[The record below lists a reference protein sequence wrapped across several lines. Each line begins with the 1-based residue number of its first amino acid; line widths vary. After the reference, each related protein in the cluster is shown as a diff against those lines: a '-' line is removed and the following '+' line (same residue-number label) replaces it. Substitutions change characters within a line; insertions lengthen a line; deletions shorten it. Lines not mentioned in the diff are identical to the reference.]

1 MSARKKISLPIEA
14 LSEYK
19 VLEILNDGKEILER
33 PLTAT
38 DKFERIVGSI
48 DFSDENYGIK
58 DAKDEDEGKVS
69 KISEKSWNN
78 IREWIRSS
86 YGEVCAFLDF
96 ISVYK
101 ETRCMAIFQVAP
113 SDQDSEF
120 GGRNLNAQAL
130 TCLGGKKT
138 ALSNA
143 ATILLRG
150 AQRFRARNI
159 EKIQE
164 QQRFADGQRRLSYHE
179 SLLELRKSWRI
190 KLSQNSILGDVSL
203 RCIGSRGKEGGIFEI
218 VEADKT
224 QPISEG
230 VYEPIKVKFSS
241 TMESLLN
248 KEQVTGRLRVTIRHL
263 DGNNK
268 KDWFKSLV
276 PQNNGPLLCRQFK
289 RPKTQFDRLC
299 LAQHLLM
306 CREIMSIL
314 FYESSLI
321 GIDKFNNDLIAFSS
335 PNKVIATIYP
345 GVQLAISLEKA
356 DDTPLESGE
365 VEYPALS
372 TQLKR
377 LILRQ
382 HVQSWFNIASIP
394 YPATGPVQ
402 VPLHLRGGGA
412 SIFLNSSKFP
422 QGQND
427 GGVPIITNCVAGMG
441 NSAASAWITYQ
452 NQALRAAPHQP
463 YSAPRGQERYAYFND
478 WALNQQSLQQ
488 QVQSI
493 PDEVSVSGLMLSSL
507 EHDLRSNRAS
517 PEAIACILGSGDGL
531 LTPVVKIARHRV
543 LRQNV
548 ATILTKFV
556 REIAEE
562 RMSIT
567 TVWCTISTMLSSSV
581 RVTMYSLGHATCST
595 RFLISVGV
603 EEVSIKGICGTS
615 PAINIPANADLQQE
629 LLRILKLQELRTKM
643 YTIQSLT
650 SKFLGWVQLGCPG
663 MPFVDSPLSALLLAS
678 RSGNRVVCIR
688 ASDKEEDLE
697 FWVANSKQNELIM
710 AGSRGDLLQNLLSCV
725 DSSNTRFHFRK
736 VDLTRVSG
744 QNVVGKIE
752 NLLTCLSFA

>member
-19 VLEILNDGKEILER
+19 VLEILSDGKEILER

-38 DKFERIVGSI
+38 DRFERIV
-48 DFSDENYGIK
+48 DT
-58 DAKDEDEGKVS
+58 KDEGENKATKV
-69 KISEKSWNN
+69 SEKSWNN

-86 YGEVCAFLDF
+86 YYEVCAFLDF

-101 ETRCMAIFQVAP
+101 ETKCMAIFQVAP
-113 SDQDSEF
+113 NDQDSEF
-120 GGRNLNAQAL
+120 GGRSLSAQAL
-130 TCLGGKKT
+130 ICLGGKKMI
-138 ALSNA
+138 LSNA

-150 AQRFRARNI
+150 AQRFHARNI
-159 EKIQE
+159 EKMQE
-164 QQRFADGQRRLSYHE
+164 QERFVDGQRPLSYHE
-179 SLLELRKSWRI
+179 SLLELRKAWRI

-218 VEADKT
+218 IEADRT
-224 QPISEG
+224 QPSYEG
-230 VYEPIKVKFSS
+230 IHEPIKVKFSS

-263 DGNNK
+263 GRNK
-268 KDWFKSLV
+268 KDWFQSLV
-276 PQNNGPLLCRQFK
+276 LQNNGPLLYRQFK

-299 LAQHLLM
+299 LAQNLLM
-306 CREIMSIL
+306 CREIMSSL

-321 GIDKFNNDLIAFSS
+321 GIDKFNNDIIAFSS

-356 DDTPLESGE
+356 VDLPLESGE

-372 TQLKR
+372 TQLKK

-394 YPATGPVQ
+394 YPVTGPVQ

-427 GGVPIITNCVAGMG
+427 GGVPIITNCVNGMG

-488 QVQSI
+488 QVQSTA
-493 PDEVSVSGLMLSSL
+493 DEVSVSGLMLSSL
-507 EHDLRSNRAS
+507 EHDLRSNHAS

-531 LTPVVKIARHRV
+531 LTPIVKIARHRV
-543 LRQNV
+543 LRQRV
-548 ATILTKFV
+548 ATTLTKFV

-567 TVWCTISTMLSSSV
+567 TVWYTISTMLSTSV

-603 EEVSIKGICGTS
+603 EEISVKGICGTS

-643 YTIQSLT
+643 YTIQSLAA
-650 SKFLGWVQLGCPG
+650 KFLGWVQLGCPG

-678 RSGNRVVCIR
+678 RRGNRVVCIR
-688 ASDKEEDLE
+688 ASDKEEGLE
-697 FWVANSKQNELIM
+697 FWVAKSQQRELTM
-710 AGSRGDLLQNLLSCV
+710 AGSRGDLLQNLLSCG
-725 DSSNTRFHFRK
+725 DGISSRFHFRK

-744 QNVVGKIE
+744 QNVVGKVE
-752 NLLTCLSFA
+752 NLLTCLNFA